1 MITDGQELYFNT
13 CKPLWETVMPYH
25 NIISLSNAEAAF
37 LTELAGGG
45 KDLFTT
51 RDAYRILGPGKPTWD
66 TLERLVEKGWLGRI
80 EKGKYLIVP
89 LEAGPERVWTEDA
102 LVIAGH
108 LVSPSLVAY
117 WSALSHW
124 NLTDQVPRV
133 TYVQTPARKENRT
146 PVVLGMR
153 FRIVRV
159 KEERFF
165 GGHTFRIGESAGQVT
180 DLEKTIIDCL
190 DRPELSGGVSEV
202 ARALR
207 EAEKEIDWDRAT
219 EYLRRFR
226 SGAVVK
232 RLGFLVES
240 MEISHPPEPKI
251 LSQWQNLLTAGISPL
266 DPSSPREAHRI
277 ATRWRIGVNLLEGG
291 LGGEA

>member
-1 MITDGQELYFNT
+1 MA
-13 CKPLWETVMPYH
+13 YH

-37 LTELAGGG
+37 LTELAGKG
-45 KDLFTT
+45 KDIFTT
-51 RDAYRILGPGKPTWD
+51 QDVYGILGPGRSARD
-66 TLERLVEKGWLGRI
+66 ALERLVDKGWLERI
-80 EKGKYLIVP
+80 ERGKYLIVP
-89 LEAGPERVWTEDA
+89 LEAGPERVWSENA

-108 LVSPSLVAY
+108 LVSPALVAY

-124 NLTDQVPRV
+124 NLTDQMPRV
-133 TYVQTPARKENRT
+133 TYVQTPSRKENRT

-165 GGHTFRIGESAGQVT
+165 GSHTFSIGESAVHVT
-180 DLEKTIIDCL
+180 DVEKTIIDCL
-190 DRPELSGGVSEV
+190 DRPELSGGVAEV

-207 EAEKEIDWDRAT
+207 EADEEIDWLRAT

-240 MEISHPPEPKI
+240 MEISHRPE
-251 LSQWQNLLTAGISPL
+251 LAVVDQWQDLLTAGISPL
-266 DPSSPREAHRI
+266 DPSSPRKPHRI
-277 ATRWRIGVNLLEGG
+277 ATRWRMGVNLPEEGLEK
-291 LGGEA
+291 AT

>member
-1 MITDGQELYFNT
+1 MTYT
-13 CKPLWETVMPYH
+13 
-25 NIISLSNAEAAF
+25 NIISLSDTEASL
-37 LTELAGGG
+37 LTELAGNG
-45 KDLFTT
+45 KEIFTT
-51 RDAYRILGPGKPTWD
+51 RDAYRILGPGKPTRD
-66 TLERLVEKGWLGRI
+66 ALVRLVDKGWLQRI

-89 LEAGPERVWTEDA
+89 LEAGPDRVWAEDA
-102 LVIAGH
+102 LVIAAH

-117 WSALSHW
+117 WSALRYW
-124 NLTDQVPRV
+124 NFTDQVPRV

-146 PVVLGMR
+146 PLVQGMR

-165 GGHTFRIGESAGQVT
+165 GGRTAQIGGSPVQVT
-180 DLEKTIIDCL
+180 DPEKTFIDCL
-190 DRPELSGGVSEV
+190 DRPDLSGGVAEV

-207 EAEKEIDWDRAT
+207 EEEIDWKRLT

-240 MEISHPPEPKI
+240 IGLSHPPEPRT
-251 LSQWQNLLTAGISPL
+251 LDQWQDLLTAGINLL

-277 ATRWRIGVNLLEGG
+277 ATRWRMGVNLPEDG
-291 LGGEA
+291 LGVEP